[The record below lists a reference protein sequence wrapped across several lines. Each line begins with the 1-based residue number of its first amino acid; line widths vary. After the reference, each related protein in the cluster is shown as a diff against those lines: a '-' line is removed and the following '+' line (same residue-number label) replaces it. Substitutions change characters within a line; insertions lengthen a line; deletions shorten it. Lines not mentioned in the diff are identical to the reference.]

1 MKFITSTIMKEY
13 NQLKREAPR
22 FPKATCP
29 HIDEAQNQ
37 MEILREQNERIRE
50 GYHYWRN
57 LYKELLFEVCK
68 LNKYVEELEN
78 E

>member
-1 MKFITSTIMKEY
+1 M
-13 NQLKREAPR
+13 

-29 HIDEAQNQ
+29 HIDEAQRQ

-50 GYHYWRN
+50 GYHYWKN
-57 LYKELLFEVCK
+57 LYKKLLVEVCD
-68 LNKYVEELEN
+68 LNKYVKELEN

>member
-1 MKFITSTIMKEY
+1 MKEY
-13 NQLKREAPR
+13 NRLKKEGPV

-29 HIDEAQNQ
+29 HIDEAQRQ

-57 LYKELLFEVCK
+57 LYKTLLVEVCE
-68 LNKYVEELEN
+68 LNKYVKELEN

>member
-1 MKFITSTIMKEY
+1 MKEY
-13 NQLKREAPR
+13 NRLKREAPV

-29 HIDEAQNQ
+29 DIADAQRR

-50 GYHYWRN
+50 GCLYWKN
-57 LYKELLFEVCK
+57 LYKKLLVEVCN
-68 LNKYVEELEN
+68 LNKYVKKLEN